1 MTKVLVF
8 LVLAVVAIGAVFFGF
23 AILSK
28 TVRGMIAENR
38 GTSFIGDLYAEY
50 AIVGGNCQGEDTDDD
65 SYVSCDFRIRNPAN
79 DERVVHLQCPTIWK
93 TILGNTC
100 KETRFIVTQ

>member
-1 MTKVLVF
+1 MSRVFTIGVLTVF
-8 LVLAVVAIGAVFFGF
+8 ILGAVAFGTL
-23 AILSK
+23 ILTK
-28 TVRGMIAENR
+28 TVRGNVAQMR

-50 AIVGGNCQGEDTDDD
+50 TIVGSNCQGEDTDKD
-65 SYVSCDFRIRNPAN
+65 SYVSCDFRIKNQRG
-79 DERVVHLQCPTIWK
+79 DERIVHLRCPTIWK